1 MHIDYKEKYIMI
13 IKVSIPGQ
21 PVAKSRPRFSFKSKR
36 AYTPKK
42 TKDYE
47 ELIKEYVKPLV
58 DGTLSGPIDAH
69 FIIVFKRPKYMMTK
83 KYKDQLLLHTKR
95 PDLDNVIKAV
105 MDALN
110 SILDDDSQICKI
122 TAEKYYSDKSQL
134 PFTHIQL
141 TEIK

>member
-1 MHIDYKEKYIMI
+1 MI

-47 ELIKEYVKPLV
+47 ELIKEHVKPLV
-58 DGTLSGPIDAH
+58 QGKISGAIEAK
-69 FIIVFKRPKYMMTK
+69 FIVVFQRPKYMMTK
-83 KYKDQLLLHTKR
+83 KYQDTLILHTKR
-95 PDLDNVIKAV
+95 PDLDNVIKAI

-122 TAEKYYSDKSQL
+122 SAEKYYSDKSQL
-134 PFTHIQL
+134 PYTHIQL
-141 TEIK
+141 KEINNA